1 MGLYAIVK
9 GGIVDAVAIA
19 DSPLETDGIWICI
32 DDMDP
37 KPFRGWAYE
46 DGVFSYEAPKVYVKK
61 STIRAVLSDVW
72 EKIENAASSD
82 DNVKQWLDKI
92 ALQESQEFT
101 QQYIDELLS
110 LVKGKL
116 ITLQQFE
123 KLRPNSGFYIEIE

>member
-9 GGIVDAVAIA
+9 GGIVDAVVVA
-19 DSPLETDGIWICI
+19 DSPLETDGIWVCI
-32 DDMDP
+32 DEVNP
-37 KPFRGWAYE
+37 QPFRGWTYE
-46 DGVFSYEAPKVYVKK
+46 DGVFSYEAPKVYVKQ

-72 EKIENAASSD
+72 ANIETAASSD

-92 ALQESQEFT
+92 TSQESQEFT
-101 QQYIDELLS
+101 QEYIDELLS

-123 KLRPNSGFYIEIE
+123 KLRPNSGFYFEI